1 MKIFKMDNTFGKLS
15 FEKDSYSLKETTQNS
30 SNISSVSKRNNIS
43 TSKNFKNI
51 IKNPLSPAQE
61 EQERIFQDE
70 ILKKLIKEIK
80 KELGFINTMLKVEI
94 DNDLKIPV
102 FKIINKETNEVIR
115 QIPLEEI
122 LKLRKAIQKILEKEG
137 LKESALK
144 GIFIKKEV

>member
-30 SNISSVSKRNNIS
+30 SNISSISKRNNIS

-122 LKLRKAIQKILEKEG
+122 LKLRKAIQKILEEAG